1 MGRIPEI
8 VNEEQVEY
16 KSNDSNIDFNDWNIP
31 RVPSKEIYRKKW
43 SMTSFKSEYHVKTV
57 EQVYALSK
65 ENETCQLFSLEFIR
79 KHKFDG
85 PNYIHIGLVQVV
97 VKPLTRKGL
106 NALVL
111 LCLRD
116 ARFTDFSDNILRI
129 IESGLYNS

>member
-1 MGRIPEI
+1 
-8 VNEEQVEY
+8 
-16 KSNDSNIDFNDWNIP
+16 
-31 RVPSKEIYRKKW
+31 
-43 SMTSFKSEYHVKTV
+43 MTSFKSEYHVKTV

-65 ENETCQLFSLEFIR
+65 EHETCQLFSLEFIR